1 MICGA
6 TAGEAGAPAWQ
17 PQSRQAGLKSVLS
30 DCCWYMSSSEL
41 QSYSKS
47 MLKSMNEWSGLSWIF
62 HSNVKVILIKN
73 LDTRL
78 SVQEI
83 RPWSFKLFFRQRK
96 TLKVKKCNNEQG
108 VGNTNNIKI
117 KVRRRKQSK

>member
-1 MICGA
+1 M
-6 TAGEAGAPAWQ
+6 
-17 PQSRQAGLKSVLS
+17 
-30 DCCWYMSSSEL
+30 
-41 QSYSKS
+41 
-47 MLKSMNEWSGLSWIF
+47 
-62 HSNVKVILIKN
+62 IKN

-83 RPWSFKLFFRQRK
+83 RPLSFKLFFRQRK
-96 TLKVKKCNNEQG
+96 TLKVKECNNEQG